1 MTSISP
7 TRPSLPLRGRSFRAL
22 VLAPEMP
29 LGDWFANLDA
39 LLARSP
45 TLFAERAVILD
56 LKGLTP
62 APALQP
68 AADAP
73 APEAP
78 AAPEAQASHEPA
90 ASPEAQ
96 APHEVPAA
104 ATPSEA
110 SDEAVPAE
118 PAPPA
123 VEAHE
128 AAALTKA
135 GPDIAAVLAELA
147 RRGIRIMGIERAD
160 PSWLVPGLPPLLAG
174 GRPADATAVPVPAA
188 PVPEKRKPSSLVL
201 ESPVRSGQCI
211 YHPEGDVTV
220 MGSVASGAEI
230 LAGGSI
236 HVYGTLRGRAIAGAG
251 GNPRARIYCRRFQ
264 PELLGI
270 DGLFRTADTTDPKL
284 RDKPVQVW
292 LESDALRMAPLD

>member
-56 LKGLTP
+56 LNGLTPPPAAPEPVSTAPDGPEAGSSPTPADASAVAATSETP
-62 APALQP
+62 APAG
-68 AADAP
+68 D
-73 APEAP
+73 
-78 AAPEAQASHEPA
+78 AAPTEQA
-90 ASPEAQ
+90 
-96 APHEVPAA
+96 APSEVPA
-104 ATPSEA
+104 
-110 SDEAVPAE
+110 
-118 PAPPA
+118 
-123 VEAHE
+123 E
-128 AAALTKA
+128 AAAPAVA
-135 GPDIAAVLAELA
+135 GPDLPATAGPDLTALLGELG
-147 RRGIRIMGIERAD
+147 RRGIRIMGIEKAD

-174 GRPADATAVPVPAA
+174 GRPADATTVPVPAA
-188 PVPEKRKPSSLVL
+188 PEKRRPSSLVL
-201 ESPVRSGQCI
+201 DTPVRSGQCI

-236 HVYGTLRGRAIAGAG
+236 HVYGALRGRAIAGAG

-270 DGLFRTADTTDPKL
+270 DGLFRTADSTDPKL

>member
-1 MTSISP
+1 
-7 TRPSLPLRGRSFRAL
+7 
-22 VLAPEMP
+22 MP

-56 LKGLTP
+56 LAGMTPVP
-62 APALQP
+62 APQP

-78 AAPEAQASHEPA
+78 AAPATSSEAQASPEVET
-90 ASPEAQ
+90 SP
-96 APHEVPAA
+96 EVPAA
-104 ATPSEA
+104 STPVAA
-110 SDEAVPAE
+110 SAEAVPAE
-118 PAPPA
+118 PMPPA
-123 VEAHE
+123 VEAPE
-128 AAALTKA
+128 ATAPTQA
-135 GPDIAAVLAELA
+135 GPDIGAVLAELE

-174 GRPADATAVPVPAA
+174 GRPADATTVPVPPA
-188 PVPEKRKPSSLVL
+188 PPVPAPEKRKPSSLVL